1 MDYSEQVAGK
11 PCAAAAAQSQRLS
24 WQVLS
29 ALRKAVGASGALATV
44 QWGLKVEN
52 EWEANLKE
60 NARRV
65 GEAKPLGTL
74 RGLDEVDW
82 VLIAEQVNSGL

>member
-1 MDYSEQVAGK
+1 M
-11 PCAAAAAQSQRLS
+11 
-24 WQVLS
+24 LS
-29 ALRKAVGASGALATV
+29 ALRKGVGVSGALATV

>member
-1 MDYSEQVAGK
+1 M
-11 PCAAAAAQSQRLS
+11 
-24 WQVLS
+24 LS
-29 ALRKAVGASGALATV
+29 ALRTAVGANDALATV

-52 EWEANLKE
+52 KWEANLKE
-60 NARRV
+60 NVRRV

-82 VLIAEQVNSGL
+82 SLITEQVKVIAGLLRQYGRLIQSPLS